1 MIDALQARLAA
12 LAASGQTITY
22 GALARDLGLSGP
34 GVIAQLTDA
43 LETLMEIDASQDAPL
58 RAALCCGR
66 LNGDLPA
73 TGFFDKAADLGC
85 LGTQDPLEFVRDQRT
100 KLFLKP

>member
-1 MIDALQARLAA
+1 MTLLEARLAA

-43 LETLMEIDASQDAPL
+43 LEALMEIDASQDAPL

-73 TGFFDKAADLGC
+73 TGFFDKAAALGC
-85 LGTQDPLEFVRDQRT
+85 LGDQDPRSFVVAERAR
-100 KLFLKP
+100 LFKKR